1 MAAAAARAGGGL
13 EWRRRPR
20 RQRRPWSPVPSDAR
34 RRRWLAPRNALGK
47 TCPPPGARPP
57 GSQAP
62 PPGRLDQ
69 APAASVPVPVAADRG
84 VPGLRGT
91 GRRGPRGSRR
101 PPRPGPCSA
110 QGLGSPSALRYPP
123 PPGTDRPLGAVG
135 GGGRASGAARLSPAR
150 QSPEAGSESGKGP
163 RCLPTLPRPRAASA
177 RPGQLSVVA
186 RRPPAAPPGLLLPR
200 GCCEH
205 LAGGRPRGKTSSP
218 ACREV

>member
-123 PPGTDRPLGAVG
+123 PPGNGSATRGRGRGRPGLRSSQAEPRTAVPGSGERVWERTPLPSHAPAAKSRLGPAW
-135 GGGRASGAARLSPAR
+135 AALRRRPSPAGG
-150 QSPEAGSESGKGP
+150 SPGA
-163 RCLPTLPRPRAASA
+163 
-177 RPGQLSVVA
+177 
-186 RRPPAAPPGLLLPR
+186 PAAPGML
-200 GCCEH
+200 
-205 LAGGRPRGKTSSP
+205 
-218 ACREV
+218 